1 MSLELE
7 PRNQVTATGSRNIL
21 DSEGNITR
29 VNNVS
34 CTVSAADAKEYIDP
48 AEVKKAIDEL
58 LKAFEDNIK
67 KIQKAILNV
76 SVDAGGQMLS
86 VRDAT
91 MEPVL
96 QSYASGLDE
105 IPLLVTSG
113 IEEGVGEELGIYDKA
128 VKYYNDKQTVYN
140 GKAEEKAREGC
151 INNGADP
158 NKPIEIITKPIG

>member
-1 MSLELE
+1 MAEALTSRL
-7 PRNQVTATGSRNIL
+7 QVIANGSYNVL
-21 DSEGNITR
+21 DSEGNTTR

-34 CTVSAADAKEYIDP
+34 YTVSAADAKAYIDP
-48 AEVKKAIDEL
+48 TAVQKAIDEL

-96 QSYASGLDE
+96 ESYASGLDE
-105 IPLLVTSG
+105 VTSLVASG
-113 IEEGVGEELGIYDKA
+113 IEGANGEPGIYEMAVNYYNQKQEEYNQEAHDKA
-128 VKYYNDKQTVYN
+128 RD
-140 GKAEEKAREGC
+140 GC
-151 INNGADP
+151 VNNGADP
-158 NKPIEIITKPIG
+158 STIRYTTRVIG

>member
-1 MSLELE
+1 MSAALE
-7 PRNQVTATGSRNIL
+7 PRYQIIARGSYNVL
-21 DSEGNITR
+21 DSEGNVTR

-34 CTVSAADAKEYIDP
+34 CTKSAADAKAYIDP
-48 AEVKKAIDEL
+48 AEVQRAIDEL

-105 IPLLVTSG
+105 IPLLVASG
-113 IEEGVGEELGIYDKA
+113 IEDGVGEELGIYDKA
-128 VKYYNDKQTVYN
+128 VKYYNDKQIVYN
-140 GKAEEKAREGC
+140 DEAETSAKNSC
-151 INNGADP
+151 IENGADP
-158 NKPIEIITKPIG
+158 STITTTKNIIG